1 MYAERVKAQ
10 MAGGV
15 VKPFWVSHTAHHAAA
30 ARPCNDRDREQK
42 KIKITDSTVI
52 TTAAEH
58 IPSPLTHLPASDT
71 PPRLSLPGTTLCIVM
86 RVQVERA
93 DAESV
98 KNWDRFYKRN
108 TDRFFKDRHYLAHE
122 FADLTH
128 QLHSLTAAGPSSAT
142 ATADAAPVHLLE
154 VGCGVGNALFP
165 LRAMF
170 PTLRLHG
177 CDCSKN
183 AIALIRQR
191 EEQEDQQADNGG
203 GGGQDR
209 LDVWVQDVVTE
220 PFPARLLGSMH
231 FATLIFVLSAL
242 AASQHRA
249 VLTSIHSV
257 LAPGSGVL
265 YLRDYAVYDFSQLRF
280 SSGSVLG
287 ERLYVRAD
295 GTRSYFF
302 VLSELEA
309 LLVECGYEVLSSGV
323 VERQVE
329 NRKDKLEMRRRFVQI
344 RAKAMTAAVTRHE
357 RCQ

>member
-1 MYAERVKAQ
+1 
-10 MAGGV
+10 
-15 VKPFWVSHTAHHAAA
+15 
-30 ARPCNDRDREQK
+30 
-42 KIKITDSTVI
+42 
-52 TTAAEH
+52 
-58 IPSPLTHLPASDT
+58 
-71 PPRLSLPGTTLCIVM
+71 M
-86 RVQVERA
+86 RRA

-108 TDRFFKDRHYLAHE
+108 SDRFFKDRHYLAHE
-122 FADLTH
+122 FADLTQ
-128 QLHSLTAAGPSSAT
+128 QLHTLTSAAGSASTASSDGEA
-142 ATADAAPVHLLE
+142 VHLLE

-170 PTLRLHG
+170 PMLRLHG

-191 EEQEDQQADNGG
+191 EQQESEQADAQSNGEHAP
-203 GGGQDR
+203 
-209 LDVWVQDVVTE
+209 LDVWVQDIVTE

-242 AASQHRA
+242 SATQHRS

-257 LAPGSGVL
+257 LSPGSGVL

-280 SSGSVLG
+280 SSSSVLG

-302 VLSELEA
+302 VLSELQQ

-329 NRKDKLEMRRRFVQI
+329 NRRDKLEMRRRFVQL
-344 RAKAMTAAVTRHE
+344 RARAVARDK
-357 RCQ
+357 